1 MIPKIIEDKIK
12 DMKLKEITECHRSGD
27 TVYQVAD
34 KYILKISDNV
44 ARLQKEYEKDNWIYK
59 YLPSPKPIEFIVE
72 DNKAYYLREYLKGD
86 ILCMDKYLLNPTLLV
101 GLLAQANNIIHK
113 TIIDEK
119 KYIIDEGY
127 NTLIHGDCCLPNI
140 LVKDDKVVGF
150 IDLGDSGIG
159 DPWQDYAWSIWSL
172 EYNLKTNKYTN
183 LLLEKLNI
191 EFDKEK
197 FNKYINE

>member
-1 MIPKIIEDKIK
+1 MIPKKIEDKIK

-27 TVYQVAD
+27 TVYQVSD
-34 KYILKISDNV
+34 RYILKISSSIS
-44 ARLQKEYEKDNWIYK
+44 RLQKEYEKDNWICK
-59 YLPSPKPIEFIVE
+59 YISAPKPIEFIVE
-72 DNKAYYLREYLKGD
+72 DSEAYYLREYLNGD
-86 ILCMDKYLLNPTLLV
+86 ILCIDKYINNPLLLV
-101 GLLAQANNIIHK
+101 DLLAQANNIIHK
-113 TIIDEK
+113 TIIDEE
-119 KYIIDEGY
+119 KYIIDQGY
-127 NTLIHGDCCLPNI
+127 HTLIHGDCCLPNI

-191 EFDKEK
+191 KFDKEK
-197 FNKYINE
+197 FDKYINE

>member
-1 MIPKIIEDKIK
+1 MIPKTIKDKIK
-12 DMKLKEITECHRSGD
+12 DMELKEITECHRSGD
-27 TVYQVAD
+27 QVYQISN

-44 ARLQKEYEKDNWIYK
+44 ARLQKEYEKDKWIYK
-59 YLPSPKPIEFIVE
+59 YISSPKPIEFIIE
-72 DNKAYYLREYLKGD
+72 DRKAYYLREYLNGD
-86 ILCMDKYLLNPTLLV
+86 ILCINKYLDNPNLLIDLLV
-101 GLLAQANNIIHK
+101 QANNMIHK

-119 KYIIDEGY
+119 EYIIDQDY
-127 NTLIHGDCCLPNI
+127 HTLIHGDCCLPNI

-159 DPWQDYAWSIWSL
+159 DPWRDYAWSIWSL

-191 EFDKEK
+191 KFDKEK
-197 FNKYINE
+197 FDRYINE

>member
-12 DMKLKEITECHRSGD
+12 DIELHEITECHRSGD
-27 TVYQVAD
+27 TVYQVSD
-34 KYILKISDNV
+34 RYILKISSNIS
-44 ARLQKEYEKDNWIYK
+44 RLQKEYEKDNWICK
-59 YLPSPKPIEFIVE
+59 YISAPKPIEFIVE
-72 DNKAYYLREYLKGD
+72 DNKAYYLREYLNGD
-86 ILCMDKYLLNPTLLV
+86 ILCIDKYINNPLLLV
-101 GLLAQANNIIHK
+101 DLLAQANNIIHK
-113 TIIDEK
+113 TIIDEE
-119 KYIIDEGY
+119 KYIIDQDY
-127 NTLIHGDCCLPNI
+127 HTLIHGDCCLPNI

-191 EFDKEK
+191 KFDKEK
-197 FNKYINE
+197 FDKYINE

>member
-1 MIPKIIEDKIK
+1 MIPKKIEDKIK

-27 TVYQVAD
+27 TVYQVSD
-34 KYILKISDNV
+34 RYILKISSNIS
-44 ARLQKEYEKDNWIYK
+44 RLQKEYEKDNWICK
-59 YLPSPKPIEFIVE
+59 YISAPKPIEFIVE
-72 DNKAYYLREYLKGD
+72 DSEAYYLREYLNGD
-86 ILCMDKYLLNPTLLV
+86 ILCIDKYINNPLLLV
-101 GLLAQANNIIHK
+101 DLLAQANNIIHK

-119 KYIIDEGY
+119 IYIIDQGY
-127 NTLIHGDCCLPNI
+127 HTLIHGDCCLPNI

-191 EFDKEK
+191 KFDKEK
-197 FNKYINE
+197 FDKYINE

>member
-1 MIPKIIEDKIK
+1 MIPKKIEDKIK

-27 TVYQVAD
+27 TVYQVSD
-34 KYILKISDNV
+34 RYILKISSNIS
-44 ARLQKEYEKDNWIYK
+44 RLQKEYEKDNWICK
-59 YLPSPKPIEFIVE
+59 YISAPKPIEFIVE
-72 DNKAYYLREYLKGD
+72 DSEAYYLREYLNGD
-86 ILCMDKYLLNPTLLV
+86 ILCIDKYINNPLLLV
-101 GLLAQANNIIHK
+101 DLLAQANNIIHK
-113 TIIDEK
+113 TIIDEE
-119 KYIIDEGY
+119 KYIIDQGY
-127 NTLIHGDCCLPNI
+127 HTLIHGDCCLPNI

-191 EFDKEK
+191 KFDKEK
-197 FNKYINE
+197 FDKYINE